1 MYAKDFL
8 NITAQTQSKGAKD
21 VVKDIT
27 KGTLVGTGIGT
38 IAGIV
43 IGFSRGKNVLMAGFI
58 GGVSGAIIT
67 RAFIN
72 K

>member
-8 NITAQTQSKGAKD
+8 NITADTKMKSANN

-38 IAGIV
+38 LVGVI
-43 IGFSRGKNVLMAGFI
+43 IGFSKGKNVLLSGFV
-58 GGVSGAIIT
+58 GGVTGAIIT